1 MANRNTP
8 HSTKPTHNTPKNPMA
23 GARYSDRALSASES
37 AYGLRFV
44 ALRYFNASGATPERG
59 EDHEPE
65 SHLVPNVLFMALGKR
80 EYLSVIGDRYP
91 TPDGTPVRDYVHVA
105 DLGRAHAKALAYCLL
120 KR

>member
-8 HSTKPTHNTPKNPMA
+8 HSTKPTPNTPKTPMA
-23 GARYSDRALSASES
+23 GASYSDRALSAAES

-44 ALRYFNASGATPERG
+44 ALCYFNASGATPERG

-65 SHLVPNVLFMALGKR
+65 SHLVPIVLFAALAKR
-80 EYLSVIGDRYP
+80 EYLSVFGDQYP

-105 DLGRAHAKALAYCLL
+105 DLGRAPAKVLAYCLL